1 MNSSN
6 LKAEDEK
13 VDDKKIKV
21 TDKRMFTADGE
32 LREDF
37 READIES
44 PIEET
49 SPAPEIEVP
58 DVSELPPVSDH
69 VDPATEKESAR
80 VEIPDLGEAVHK
92 PGFADLVAQIAQP
105 IALYLGDMP
114 LPEGESA
121 ENLDLARVYIDLLE
135 VLREKTMGNL
145 SAQELSLLDDLL
157 YQTRLRYVQKRG

>member
-6 LKAEDEK
+6 LKAEGVK

-37 READIES
+37 READIDS
-44 PIEET
+44 PITET

-58 DVSELPPVSDH
+58 DH
-69 VDPATEKESAR
+69 VDPATEKEAAR
-80 VEIPDLGEAVHK
+80 VEIPDLGEAAHK

-135 VLREKTMGNL
+135 VLREKTIGNL
-145 SAQELSLLDDLL
+145 SEQELILLDDLL